1 MLCYAML
8 CLYIYSKHLWILE
21 IFGDQVGLP
30 EGQLSVFIISGGV
43 WNVLLQL
50 HAPVSSFQN
59 RCFFVRKMFLWSLG
73 YPNFQKKP
81 RVSVFWASIN

>member
-1 MLCYAML
+1 MQCYV
-8 CLYIYSKHLWILE
+8 LYIYSKHLWILE

-59 RCFFVRKMFLWSLG
+59 RCFFVRKMFLWSFGVSQLS
-73 YPNFQKKP
+73 KKTQ
-81 RVSVFWASIN
+81 S